1 MASVPAVCFAVYV
14 YVHIDEPVLRLF
26 AGPGFLILMSTAL
39 AGVAVMRLRRR
50 VLGFLDR
57 RFFREAY
64 DAKAILLELV
74 EKTRGVQSVNELGH
88 LITSEIDRALHLT
101 ESTFFTKDSSTGYLV
116 SVDPKH
122 RPLSVT
128 SALAI
133 QLAEDSGALDVHDP
147 LHPTMHR
154 LPLEDR
160 QWIAD
165 GAFCLMVPLLGSDG
179 TFIGAIA
186 LGEKKSELPFSREDR
201 SLLGA
206 IAASGALALE
216 NRLSHLQ
223 VNGKGDSVASVGKAG
238 SDATAEADSEL
249 ATQCPRC
256 WRLQKPRDI
265 ACGQCGR
272 RLVKASVPYV
282 LQGKFRIEERVG
294 AGAMGVVYRAVD
306 LDLGRT
312 VAIKTLPSMSLNYSL
327 QLRREARVMATV
339 QHPNL
344 AMIHGAETW
353 RGTPLLVFE
362 YLDGGTLQE
371 RIRRA
376 PMAVDEILELGLALA
391 GVLHQIHEAGILHRD
406 VKPSNIGYT
415 GDGQAKLM
423 DFGLAHI
430 IFEAHHQSIS
440 TRALD
445 DPLPPTED
453 GSGQDSE
460 SENTWTRR
468 LVGTPVYMSP
478 EAVRCEPPGPDF
490 DLWSL
495 SIVLYEALAGRNPV
509 QGDNVRETLSYIVDR
524 DIPDI
529 REMRSDLT
537 EPVAQFFHLAL
548 SRNKPRRPQD
558 DIEMKAR
565 LERTRAEVAS
575 EKHTTRRPDYG
586 NQIALGH
593 GS

>member
-1 MASVPAVCFAVYV
+1 
-14 YVHIDEPVLRLF
+14 
-26 AGPGFLILMSTAL
+26 
-39 AGVAVMRLRRR
+39 
-50 VLGFLDR
+50 
-57 RFFREAY
+57 
-64 DAKAILLELV
+64 
-74 EKTRGVQSVNELGH
+74 
-88 LITSEIDRALHLT
+88 
-101 ESTFFTKDSSTGYLV
+101 
-116 SVDPKH
+116 
-122 RPLSVT
+122 
-128 SALAI
+128 
-133 QLAEDSGALDVHDP
+133 
-147 LHPTMHR
+147 
-154 LPLEDR
+154 
-160 QWIAD
+160 
-165 GAFCLMVPLLGSDG
+165 
-179 TFIGAIA
+179 
-186 LGEKKSELPFSREDR
+186 
-201 SLLGA
+201 
-206 IAASGALALE
+206 
-216 NRLSHLQ
+216 
-223 VNGKGDSVASVGKAG
+223 
-238 SDATAEADSEL
+238 
-249 ATQCPRC
+249 
-256 WRLQKPRDI
+256 
-265 ACGQCGR
+265 
-272 RLVKASVPYV
+272 LVKASVPYV

-478 EAVRCEPPGPDF
+478 EAVRCEPPGPGF

-548 SRNKPRRPQD
+548 SRNKSRRPQD
-558 DIEMKAR
+558 APEMKAR